1 MGKFRELG
9 RAFANSSEVTLDR
22 EKIDIDVVAARYPD
36 GITITNF
43 DIFRSMTPEK
53 DDNGVPIEVE
63 RRFAVISFAEDDTVY
78 FNSRTKLSN
87 MIKMWVSEYGYSDDL
102 PLDDPDN
109 QAAISQ
115 CRNDYMMENDYVKVR
130 IIPNV
135 KMRNGNKF
143 TDIVV
148 L

>member
-22 EKIDIDVVAARYPD
+22 EKIDIDVVAAKYPD

-53 DDNGVPIEVE
+53 DENGVPIEVE

-87 MIKMWVSEYGYSDDL
+87 MIKMWASEYGYSDDL

-115 CRNDYMMENDYVKVR
+115 CRNDYMIENDYVKVR

>member
-22 EKIDIDVVAARYPD
+22 EKIDIDVVAAKYPD

-43 DIFRSMTPEK
+43 DIFRSMTTEK
-53 DDNGVPIEVE
+53 DENGVPIEVE

-87 MIKMWVSEYGYSDDL
+87 MIKMWASEYGYSDDL
-102 PLDDPDN
+102 PLDDSDN

-115 CRNDYMMENDYVKVR
+115 CRNDYMMENDFVKVR

>member
-22 EKIDIDVVAARYPD
+22 EKIDIDVVAAKYPD

-43 DIFRSMTPEK
+43 DIFRSMSTEK
-53 DDNGVPIEVE
+53 DDNGVPVEVE

-87 MIKMWVSEYGYSDDL
+87 MIKMWASEYGYSDNL
-102 PLDDPDN
+102 PIDDPDN

-115 CRNDYMMENDYVKVR
+115 CRNDYMMENDFVKVR